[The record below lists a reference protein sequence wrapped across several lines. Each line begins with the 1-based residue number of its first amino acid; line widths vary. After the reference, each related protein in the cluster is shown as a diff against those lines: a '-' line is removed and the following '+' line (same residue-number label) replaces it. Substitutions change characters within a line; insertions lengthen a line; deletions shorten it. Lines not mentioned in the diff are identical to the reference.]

1 MCAGLADP
9 IADSV
14 TLRIHRRSVGGM
26 SARPDPPEVQP
37 FPEGIDVLVLPGFPD
52 REIQLDEP
60 ASPYPSTTVDVVK
73 RLRQLG
79 LGVDYAEPREARLE
93 VTLKAFELWIPVL
106 QVTQQVFIN
115 LGVWQLIRAFELRS
129 AARDREQMTAPV
141 ADDAGARDT
150 ESAESP
156 LLHVRLAVVREGGHE
171 TRWIEADG
179 SPEDVARV
187 LSRLQDELRE

>member
-1 MCAGLADP
+1 M
-9 IADSV
+9 SV
-14 TLRIHRRSVGGM
+14 
-26 SARPDPPEVQP
+26 RPDPPEVQP

-52 REIQLDEP
+52 REIRLDEP
-60 ASPYPSTTVDVVK
+60 GSPYPSTTVDVVK

-79 LGVDYAEPREARLE
+79 LGVDYAEPREVRLE

-115 LGVWQLIRAFELRS
+115 LGVWQLIKAFELRS
-129 AARDREQMTAPV
+129 AARESEQTSV
-141 ADDAGARDT
+141 SDNNDDASDKAT
-150 ESAESP
+150 ETADSP
-156 LLHVRLAVVREGGHE
+156 LLHVRLAVVREGARE

-179 SPEDVARV
+179 SPEAVARM